1 MKKRGTLLT
10 ALVLALTVM
19 VSVLPCAAAKEINP
33 DTDTG
38 TIELTL
44 QGRNMEA
51 TLYRVGVGR
60 IQDSNLVFE
69 LQDELKRE
77 VGDLELN
84 GLKAKDVEEVV
95 KALTD
100 KSVKLKEI
108 LDEDEIWVVT
118 ADEKTKDGYLAT
130 LEDMPMGVYL
140 VVQTKNR
147 SEYKDFGPFLLYL
160 PESIDGGW
168 QAKVEASPKAEEVD
182 YDDPEDPPTEI
193 PDDPPPKSPPD
204 NPPSDP
210 GDPGDPPDDPYEEIP
225 EEEPPLAVLPQT
237 GLLQWPVPV
246 MAMAGLLLFAVGFA
260 SEKRRKS
267 QMN

>member
-19 VSVLPCAAAKEINP
+19 VSVLPCAAAKEIDP
-33 DTDTG
+33 ETDRG

-44 QGRNMEA
+44 QGRGMEA

-60 IQDSNLVFE
+60 IEDSNLVFE

-95 KALTD
+95 EILTD
-100 KSVKLKEI
+100 KDVKLKEI
-108 LDEDEIWVVT
+108 LDEDEIWV
-118 ADEKTKDGYLAT
+118 AAAEERTKDGYLAT

-140 VVQTKNR
+140 VVQSKNR
-147 SEYKDFGPFLLYL
+147 SDFEDFDPFLLYL
-160 PESIDGGW
+160 PESYEGGW
-168 QAKVEASPKAEEVD
+168 QAKVEAKPKAEEVD
-182 YDDPEDPPTEI
+182 YDDPEPPPTEI
-193 PDDPPPKSPPD
+193 PDDPPPS
-204 NPPSDP
+204 
-210 GDPGDPPDDPYEEIP
+210 DPGDPPDDDEPYEEIP

-260 SEKRRKS
+260 SEKRRKV
-267 QMN
+267 QE

>member
-10 ALVLALTVM
+10 ALLLALTVM

-33 DTDTG
+33 DTDRG

-44 QGRNMEA
+44 KAKDMEA
-51 TLYRVGVGR
+51 TLYRVGTGR
-60 IQDSNLVFE
+60 VQDSNLVFD

-84 GLKAKDVEEVV
+84 GLKAKDVEKVV

-147 SEYKDFGPFLLYL
+147 SDFEDFDPFLLYL

-168 QAKVEASPKAEEVD
+168 NASVTANPKAEEVD
-182 YDDPEDPPTEI
+182 YDDPEYPVNPPEEI
-193 PDDPPPKSPPD
+193 PD
-204 NPPSDP
+204 NPPP
-210 GDPGDPPDDPYEEIP
+210 KDPGDPPDDDEPYEEFP
-225 EEEPPLAVLPQT
+225 EEEVPLATLPQT